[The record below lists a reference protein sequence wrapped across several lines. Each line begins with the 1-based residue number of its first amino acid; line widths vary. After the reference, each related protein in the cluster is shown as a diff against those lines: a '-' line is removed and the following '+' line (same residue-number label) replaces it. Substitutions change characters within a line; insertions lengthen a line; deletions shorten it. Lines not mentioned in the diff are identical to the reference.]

1 MIVPQ
6 PAGQLALAY
15 EALRAQATGELPS
28 VTPRGLAL
36 FLAQGFPSWL
46 NSWKPV
52 AFEPKTPP
60 VARHPQPSVGRES
73 EMVQLLTEMAL
84 RCQKA
89 RTV

>member
-6 PAGQLALAY
+6 PAGQLTLAY

-36 FLAQGFPSWL
+36 FLAQGLPSWIS
-46 NSWKPV
+46 SWKPV
-52 AFEPKTPP
+52 ATEPKTPA
-60 VARHPQPSVGRES
+60 VARHQQPSVGPAS

-89 RTV
+89 RIG

>member
-6 PAGQLALAY
+6 PVGQLALAY

-36 FLAQGFPSWL
+36 FLAQGFPSWM
-46 NSWKPV
+46 NGWNPIAIQPITPV
-52 AFEPKTPP
+52 VGPRQQPP
-60 VARHPQPSVGRES
+60 VGPES

-89 RTV
+89 RTR

>member
-1 MIVPQ
+1 MSVPH

-36 FLAQGFPSWL
+36 FLAQGLPSWI

-52 AFEPKTPP
+52 ATEPKPPAAARVHKPP
-60 VARHPQPSVGRES
+60 VSPES
-73 EMVQLLTEMAL
+73 EIVQLLTEMAL

-89 RTV
+89 RTG